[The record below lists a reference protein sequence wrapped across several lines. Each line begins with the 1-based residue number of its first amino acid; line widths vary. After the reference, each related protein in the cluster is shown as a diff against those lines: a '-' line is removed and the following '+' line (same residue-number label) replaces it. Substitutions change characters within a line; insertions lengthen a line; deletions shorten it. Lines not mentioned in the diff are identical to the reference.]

1 MASMVG
7 QATLGKEELL
17 ETAGLMV
24 EFTRARG
31 DHLYYLD
38 ENGKERQV
46 LDLVGGFG
54 STLLGHNHPELVELL
69 TRCLAQ
75 QRPVHAQGSRR
86 QQASE
91 LKQALADYLHQHSGE
106 RYKIYLLNTGTE
118 AVEAAIKH
126 ARYAYA
132 QRMEAM
138 SDACAANA
146 RELQIRLE
154 RGEIQID
161 APLLQQ
167 AERLLQ
173 HEPLDH
179 VDGLLSAV
187 NQRNLQALATAPLMA
202 ALPYAFHGKTLGS
215 LALTW
220 NRDAR
225 LAFVRNNPDALF
237 VHEPS
242 QFLAQLRE
250 HSVSVYQFEFQPLRL
265 VERRL
270 PRLAGLIYEP
280 LRGEGGILE
289 LDPEFRTLL
298 QALREHHPEVALIA
312 DEVQCGLGRTGRPIE
327 SAAQGLPADY
337 LTFAKSLGGGL
348 CKISA
353 LAVRESLQH
362 REFGMLH
369 SSTFAEDDLS
379 ARVALRSLEIL
390 QRDAVAQ
397 RCASLG
403 EALLEGLQALQRAHP
418 ELIRAVRGRGCMLGL
433 ELQDLSEHRS
443 PLLASLAQEQL
454 LGMVCAGHLLHGHG
468 LRVLPSLGRRSV
480 LRIQPSA
487 YLQPADLQQ
496 ALQAFRALF
505 ETLAQGN
512 LQSLL
517 AHMLSSGFTPLAL
530 PAARTGGGAE
540 SLAPAGSAT
549 AVERIGFLA
558 HLIDAQSLR
567 EWEPGLA
574 GLSDEQLSELCSR
587 VQCAMEPQLI
597 ASRRV
602 RSPLGREVELRLY
615 GIMMDSESIAADIR
629 FHRAQ
634 QIRRQVQHAYQR
646 ARDEGCGLVGFGGYT
661 SIVTANC
668 IDFEYEHPPVTSGNA
683 LTVAASLAATRSSAA
698 RMGLVSSEAVVA
710 VVGAA
715 GNIGQVQ
722 ALLLA
727 AQCRRLILLGRPGHE
742 ARLAQVRR
750 DIASELLQQ
759 PLPSID
765 AASTWARA
773 LREWRQAQQGTPDLA
788 QLDAWLAQQAWVQLS
803 TSLDTCREADIVI
816 SASSSPQPVLRA
828 EHFAADRPVLVCD
841 VAVPGD
847 VDADSVQALPQLR
860 LIRGGVVR
868 LPMAPELELPGM
880 QLDPGLIFA
889 CAAET
894 LLLGLSGIRADFSK
908 GPVRPEQV
916 REIEGLARLHGF
928 EIDHEKRVGA
938 F

>member
-1 MASMVG
+1 MAAMVG
-7 QATLGKEELL
+7 QAALGKEELL

-24 EFTRARG
+24 EYSRACG
-31 DHLYYLD
+31 DHLYVLD
-38 ENGKERQV
+38 EAGKEQPV

-86 QQASE
+86 QRASE
-91 LKQALADYLHQHSGE
+91 LKEALAEYLHQYSGE
-106 RYKIYLLNTGTE
+106 RYKIYLLSTGTE

-132 QRMEAM
+132 RRMEELGET
-138 SDACAANA
+138 CAANS

-161 APLLQQ
+161 AGLLQQ
-167 AERLLQ
+167 AERFLQ
-173 HEPLDH
+173 HEPLEH
-179 VDGLLSAV
+179 VDGLLSAL
-187 NQRNLQALATAPLMA
+187 NQRNLQALATPPLMA
-202 ALPYAFHGKTLGS
+202 SLPYAFHGKTLGS

-289 LDPEFRTLL
+289 LEPEFRDLLL
-298 QALREHHPEVALIA
+298 QLHEHHPEVALIA

-379 ARVALRSLEIL
+379 AMVALRGLEIL
-390 QRDAVAQ
+390 QRDDVAQ
-397 RCASLG
+397 RCASIG
-403 EALLEGLQALQRAHP
+403 KGFLEGLRALQAAHP
-418 ELIRAVRGRGCMLGL
+418 DLIRAVRGRGCMLGL
-433 ELQDLSEHRS
+433 ELQDLSTHHS

-454 LGMVCAGHLLHGHG
+454 LGMVCAGHLLHAHG

-487 YLQPADLQQ
+487 YLQPAEMQQ
-496 ALQAFRALF
+496 ALLAFRALLH
-505 ETLAQGN
+505 TLAAGD

-517 AHMLSSGFTPLAL
+517 GHMLSSGFTPPAL
-530 PAARTGGGAE
+530 PKARAPGPAE
-540 SLAPAGSAT
+540 GIAQLSSNAP
-549 AVERIGFLA
+549 VERIGFLA

-574 GLSDEQLSELCSR
+574 GLSNEQLNELCSR

-615 GIMMDSESIAADIR
+615 GIMMDSESIAADMR
-629 FHRAQ
+629 FNRAQ

-698 RMGLVSSEAVVA
+698 RMGLDWSNAVVA

-727 AQCRRLILLGRPGHE
+727 GQCRRLLLLGRPGHE

-750 DIASELLQQ
+750 DIASELLRQSA
-759 PLPSID
+759 PS
-765 AASTWARA
+765 AAPASPWAA
-773 LREWRQAQQGTPDLA
+773 AFQEWRRAQSGPLDLASLDVWLEQQG
-788 QLDAWLAQQAWVQLS
+788 WVQLA
-803 TSLDTCREADIVI
+803 TSLEACRQADIVI

-847 VDADSVQALPQLR
+847 VDASSVSALPQLH